1 MARGTLTMVVGWLR
15 VVRLGPIV
23 GAAVGLPTK
32 ETTMYVV
39 RSKQG
44 QKVAAFRTKR
54 AAEVFVRVRSGRRPA
69 SARSPGGL
77 PVGRSIFT
85 SHLKIHHYRGAL
97 AITDLTNA
105 GKRGAKVLELHVTGS
120 GGIIMSDGVLGSLA
134 EDILPMAYPQ
144 ARAYLEQFVEGGS
157 LAGPRG
163 TEAARRWLRLTE
175 RVHRGVD
182 VERAATAIE
191 IHNSF
196 PDGSQIEIS
205 STPHSFLVKS
215 THLIHA
221 PGKVADGMR
230 QDTIYS
236 PAGKRGAGVFY
247 TWLRQNMAAAGR
259 MGIRELTEL
268 WRSLGV
274 AYDYH

>member
-1 MARGTLTMVVGWLR
+1 
-15 VVRLGPIV
+15 
-23 GAAVGLPTK
+23 
-32 ETTMYVV
+32 MYVV

-54 AAEVFVRVRSGRRPA
+54 EAEVFVRVRSGRTARSPGHT
-69 SARSPGGL
+69 ARSPGGL

-85 SHLKIHHYRGAL
+85 RHLKIHHYRGAL

-105 GKRGAKVLELHVTGS
+105 GKRGTKVLELHVTGS

-236 PAGKRGAGVFY
+236 PAGSSAQEKRGAGVFY